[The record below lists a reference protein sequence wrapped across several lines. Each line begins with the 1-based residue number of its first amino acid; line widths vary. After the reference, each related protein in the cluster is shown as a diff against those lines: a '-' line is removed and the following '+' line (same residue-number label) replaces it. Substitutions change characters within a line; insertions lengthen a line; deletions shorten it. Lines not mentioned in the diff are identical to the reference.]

1 MRPPPEE
8 AAGAPRFPL
17 SVYTGEQ
24 GPPGSGK

>member
-8 AAGAPRFPL
+8 AAGAPRRLL

>member
-8 AAGAPRFPL
+8 ATGARCCPL